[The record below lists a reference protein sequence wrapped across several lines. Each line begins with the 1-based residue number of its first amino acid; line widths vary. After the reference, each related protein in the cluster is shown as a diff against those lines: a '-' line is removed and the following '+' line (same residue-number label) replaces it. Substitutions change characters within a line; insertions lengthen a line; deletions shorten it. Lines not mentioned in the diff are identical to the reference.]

1 MAVTVT
7 PVPTADLHYDGAGAR
22 SAERRDRHPAPG
34 AGGVQ
39 DAVQNE
45 LVLNYLDLAESLASR
60 FAARGRERSDLVQV
74 AYLGLIKAARGFDK
88 EKGES
93 FPAYAAPTISGELK
107 RFLRDRCWTVRPP
120 RRVQDVRTQ
129 LLRTV
134 PDLTQ
139 ALGRVPSTEELAHEL
154 GVSPEDVREAHAA
167 ASSMHPYS
175 LDTADPWGGPSMAEV
190 LVSPEAPIEHLED
203 LLCLNEAILE
213 LDPDDRELLYLRY
226 FEEVTQADLGRRLGI
241 SQMQVSR
248 RLARILVRLQR
259 RLLAEDD
266 QAGRSS
272 RAAASTSC
280 TVTASNAGS
289 GVAANASP
297 RRTRASVST
306 TCGPGGG
313 PQASAGAGPN
323 STTEGRE

>member
-1 MAVTVT
+1 MPENPPFMAVPVT
-7 PVPTADLHYDGAGAR
+7 PVRNADLQCDDAGYR
-22 SAERRDRHPAPG
+22 SPGLRDRRPAPR
-34 AGGVQ
+34 AGSLH
-39 DAVQNE
+39 DAFQNE

-74 AYLGLIKAARGFDK
+74 AYLGLVKAARGFDK

-139 ALGRVPSTEELAHEL
+139 ALGRVPSDEELAHEL
-154 GVSPEDVREAHAA
+154 GVSTEDVREAHAA
-167 ASSMHPYS
+167 ASSMHPDS
-175 LDTADPWGGPSMAEV
+175 LDTTDPWGGPSMAEV
-190 LVSPEAPIEHLED
+190 LVSPDAPIAHLED
-203 LLCLNEAILE
+203 LLCLNEAIQE
-213 LDPDDRELLYLRY
+213 LDPDDRELLHLR
-226 FEEVTQADLGRRLGI
+226 FFGEETQADLGRRFGI

-248 RLARILVRLQR
+248 RLARILGRLQR
-259 RLLAEDD
+259 RLLAEED
-266 QAGRSS
+266 QVGWSP

-280 TVTASNAGS
+280 AVTASNAGS
-289 GVAANASP
+289 GMAAKASP

-306 TCGPGGG
+306 TCGPG
-313 PQASAGAGPN
+313 
-323 STTEGRE
+323 EGLRG